1 MNAVTF
7 GQLSA
12 FYQYMPNDVQVKVSK
27 HFPGY
32 TEKQLHQFITIIAKC
47 RNVCAHGER
56 LYDFRTQDTIPD
68 TLLHQKL
75 SIPLKK
81 GSYTLGKHDLFAVVL
96 SLRYLINNDDFKS
109 FKRSLIQLI
118 KRVLKQCPHLTQA
131 QLLKQMGFPENWEK
145 ICRYCSL
152 RPSAVANAFC
162 NGRPAI
168 PAVTYHSL
176 QSESMAR
183 AKAGINAPLTQFQPV
198 V

>member
-1 MNAVTF
+1 MQNCISMPSHYNYISHYSKVYGNVPLWVAMNAVTF

-145 ICRYCSL
+145 ICRYK
-152 RPSAVANAFC
+152 
-162 NGRPAI
+162 I
-168 PAVTYHSL
+168 Y
-176 QSESMAR
+176 
-183 AKAGINAPLTQFQPV
+183 
-198 V
+198 